1 MPVTLTDRVVQQAKA
16 KSARVEIADAVLPGL
31 YLVVQPTGAKSWAVR
46 YRVGPRTRKLTL
58 PGRYPVLSLAKAR
71 EAARLALESVTA
83 GDDPAAA
90 KHAGT
95 PADDTLAA
103 YVALYRE
110 KHVSGLRP
118 GTAANTN
125 RELEHMQDAWPG
137 RTLRSISK
145 KDVVAVIDK
154 AMKRG
159 PSAGVMAWKVAKA
172 FFAWCEARE
181 DDFASP
187 ARSVRKPAKEKSRDR
202 VLDDAELRLTWEAAD
217 RAGGAAGALVK
228 LLILTGARRNEI
240 TELARDE
247 IKAEAIELPGERTKN
262 GSPHTIPLTPLIRR
276 VLKDLPRTGKFVLNG
291 EDRPFGDHSGA
302 KEKIT
307 PAIRPWTLHDLRR
320 SFASG
325 LQRLGVAPHIVE
337 LALNH
342 RSGTFSGVAGIYQ
355 RHRYAKEVRDAFE
368 MWSQHIETLTTLSRL
383 AGDVTSFRNQASAVS
398 KIRAVF

>member
-16 KSARVEIADAVLPGL
+16 KLARVEIADAVLPGL

-46 YRVGPRTRKLTL
+46 YRIGDRTRKLTL
-58 PGRYPVLSLAKAR
+58 QGRYPVLSLAKAR

-83 GDDPAAA
+83 GADPAATQ
-90 KHAGT
+90 HAGT

-103 YVALYRE
+103 YIALYRE
-110 KHVSGLRP
+110 KHVSRLRP

-145 KDVVAVIDK
+145 KDVVAAIDK

-187 ARSVRKPAKEKSRDR
+187 ARSIRKPAKEKSRER
-202 VLDDAELRLTWEAAD
+202 VLDDTELKLTWEAAD
-217 RAGGAAGALVK
+217 REGGPAGALVK

-262 GSPHTIPLTPLIRR
+262 GFPHTIPLTALMGR
-276 VLKDLPRTGKFVLNG
+276 VLKELPCTGRFVLNG
-291 EDRPFGDHSGA
+291 QDRPFGDHSGA

-325 LQRLGVAPHIVE
+325 LQRLGVAPHLVE

-368 MWSQHIETLTTLSRL
+368 LWSQHIETLT
-383 AGDVTSFRNQASAVS
+383 AKNAA
-398 KIRAVF
+398 AA

>member
-16 KSARVEIADAVLPGL
+16 GSSRVEIADAVLPGL
-31 YLVVQPTGAKSWAVR
+31 YLIVQPTGVKSWAIR
-46 YRVGPRTRKLTL
+46 YRIGDRTRKLTL
-58 PGRYPVLSLAKAR
+58 PARYPVLSLAKAR
-71 EAARLALESVTA
+71 EAARTALESVSV
-83 GDDPAAA
+83 GEDPAAA
-90 KHAGT
+90 KQAGT

-110 KHVSGLRP
+110 KHVSTVRA
-118 GTAANTN
+118 GTAANII

-145 KDVVAVIDK
+145 KDVIAFIDK
-154 AMKRG
+154 TMKRG
-159 PSAGVMAWKVAKA
+159 PSAGVTAWKVAKA

-187 ARSVRKPAKEKSRDR
+187 VRSIRKPAREKSRDR

-217 RAGGAAGALVK
+217 TAGGAAGALVK
-228 LLILTGARRNEI
+228 LLILSGARRNEM

-247 IKAEAIELPGERTKN
+247 IAADMIELPGGRTKN
-262 GSPHTIPLTPLIRR
+262 GLPHTIPITPMIRL
-276 VLKDLPRTGKFVLNG
+276 VLDTLPSTGKFVLNG
-291 EDRPFGDHSGA
+291 SDRAFGDHSGA
-302 KEKIT
+302 KEKVT

-355 RHRYAKEVRDAFE
+355 RHRYAKEVAEAFAI
-368 MWSQHIETLTTLSRL
+368 WSRHIEALTNKK
-383 AGDVTSFRNQASAVS
+383 AAA
-398 KIRAVF
+398 AA

>member
-16 KSARVEIADAVLPGL
+16 KAARVEIADAVLPGL
-31 YLVVQPTGAKSWAVR
+31 YLIVQPTGAKSWAVR
-46 YRVGPRTRKLTL
+46 YRVGRRTRKLTL

-71 EAARLALESVTA
+71 EAARLALESVTTGA
-83 GDDPAAA
+83 DPAAA
-90 KHAGT
+90 KQAGT

-103 YVALYRE
+103 YIALYRE
-110 KHVSGLRP
+110 KHVSRLRP

-145 KDVVAVIDK
+145 KDIVTVIDK
-154 AMKRG
+154 TMKRG
-159 PSAGVMAWKVAKA
+159 PSAGVTAWKVAKA

-187 ARSVRKPAKEKSRDR
+187 ARSIRKPAKEKSRER
-202 VLDDAELRLTWEAAD
+202 VLDDGELKLTWEAAD
-217 RAGGAAGALVK
+217 REGGPAGALVK
-228 LLILTGARRNEI
+228 MLILTGARRNEI
-240 TELARDE
+240 TELSRDE

-262 GSPHTIPLTPLIRR
+262 GLPHTIPLTPMIRG
-276 VLKDLPRTGKFVLNG
+276 LLEALPRTGKFVING
-291 EDRPFGDHSGA
+291 RDQPFGDHSGA

-307 PAIRPWTLHDLRR
+307 PAIRSWTLHDLRR

-368 MWSQHIETLTTLSRL
+368 LWSQHIDVLTTKKV
-383 AGDVTSFRNQASAVS
+383 AAA
-398 KIRAVF
+398 

>member
-1 MPVTLTDRVVQQAKA
+1 MPVTMTDRVVQQAKA
-16 KSARVEIADAVLPGL
+16 GRSRVEIPDAIVPGL
-31 YLVVQPTGAKSWAVR
+31 YLVVQPTGMKSWAVR
-46 YRVGPRTRKLTL
+46 YRVGQRTRKLTL

-71 EAARLALESVTA
+71 DAARAALESISD
-83 GDDPAAA
+83 GEDPAAL
-90 KHAGT
+90 KRAGT

-103 YVALYRE
+103 YIVLYRE
-110 KHVSGLRP
+110 KHVSTVRS
-118 GTAANTN
+118 GTAANIN

-137 RTLRSISK
+137 RSLRSISK
-145 KDVVAVIDK
+145 KDVVSLIDK

-159 PSAGVMAWKVAKA
+159 PSAGVTAWKVAKA

-187 ARSVRKPAKEKSRDR
+187 ARSIRKPAKEKSRDR
-202 VLDDAELRLTWEAAD
+202 VLDDNELKLTWEAAETEG
-217 RAGGAAGALVK
+217 AAAGALVK
-228 LLILTGARRNEI
+228 LLILSGARRNEV

-247 IKAEAIELPGERTKN
+247 IKTNVIELPAERTKN
-262 GSPHTIPLTPLIRR
+262 GLPHAIPITPMIRG
-276 VLKDLPRTGKFVLNG
+276 VLETLPNTGKFVLNG
-291 EDRPFGDHSGA
+291 ADRPFGDHSGA
-302 KEKIT
+302 KERVA

-355 RHRYAKEVRDAFE
+355 RHRYAKEVQEAFE
-368 MWSQHIETLTTLSRL
+368 LWSQHIKALTIKKSI
-383 AGDVTSFRNQASAVS
+383 AA
-398 KIRAVF
+398 